1 MAKERRQGQ
10 PQASFGHGSQS
21 QGSAMG
27 GAFRSSIGAPVSGTK
42 ATGKLMAL
50 KRDEVEVTPRVVTG
64 TFLVNNKPACVL
76 FDSRASHSF
85 VASSCVSKLLLSSL
99 LEMNSEFAQPSGER
113 ILCQL
118 VYKDIPLNFMGIDL
132 RIDLIEFALDKF

>member
-85 VASSCVSKLLLSSL
+85 LASSCISKLFLTSSL
-99 LEMNSEFAQPSGER
+99 EISSEFCPTIGRENLMSAS
-113 ILCQL
+113 
-118 VYKDIPLNFMGIDL
+118 V
-132 RIDLIEFALDKF
+132 